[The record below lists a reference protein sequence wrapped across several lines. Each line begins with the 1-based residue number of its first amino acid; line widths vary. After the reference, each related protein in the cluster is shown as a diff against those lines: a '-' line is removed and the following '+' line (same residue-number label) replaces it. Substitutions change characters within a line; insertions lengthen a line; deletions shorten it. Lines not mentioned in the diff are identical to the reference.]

1 MGEFGVL
8 AVLGEFGVF
17 GLFTVLGVLG
27 VFAEFTSPWD
37 VELVDPVDPVD
48 GVVVGLGAGVEVSGT
63 VTGRFSN
70 VSIDEMPAF
79 EPSASWMLMAF
90 AAATAPPL
98 RSPTPRT
105 EAAPTTTHLFFV
117 IMMVFRS
124 TW

>member
-1 MGEFGVL
+1 MF
-8 AVLGEFGVF
+8 GEFGVF
-17 GLFTVLGVLG
+17 GVFGVFTVFGVFGVLG
-27 VFAEFTSPWD
+27 VFAEFTSPLGD
-37 VELVDPVDPVD
+37 ELVEPVGPVD
-48 GVVVGLGAGVEVSGT
+48 GVVVGVGAGLDVSGT

-70 VSIDEMPAF
+70 VSIDEIPAF

>member
-1 MGEFGVL
+1 M
-8 AVLGEFGVF
+8 GEFGVF
-17 GLFTVLGVLG
+17 GLFTVLG